1 MEYLD
6 KGYDYLNKYEDIYD
20 HFTFEN
26 LMERMLERIDDKL
39 DKREGSI
46 IWDALAPAALELE
59 ALYIELD
66 YILRNSFATAA
77 DREWLVE
84 RARERDIHPKEA
96 SSSLIKAKFNREIPL
111 GHRFN
116 YEKINFFVS
125 QFLEDK
131 DGEYFYKL
139 TCEQVG
145 KMGNV
150 YSGKLTPIDF
160 ISNLNKAEIVELLIP
175 GEDEEDTEDFR
186 KRYFEEIKRNDYG
199 GNISD
204 YKKKVKS
211 IKGIGGLK
219 VYPVWN
225 GGGTVKLVIIN
236 SEFKSP
242 TKEMVGEVQ
251 EIMDPIP
258 KHQLGLGV
266 APIGHYVTVEAVKEE
281 KINIK
286 LNLTFSQ
293 GKSYSILEEKIKG
306 EINTYFLELAKNWEN
321 KEALIVRVSQLESR
335 LLSIEGIEDIEKTLI
350 NNSLENYKLD
360 KDSIPILGDVT

>member
-20 HFTFEN
+20 NFTFEN

-145 KMGNV
+145 KIGNV

-204 YKKKVKS
+204 YKKKVKP

-242 TKEMVGEVQ
+242 TKEMVEEVQ

-293 GKSYSILEEKIKG
+293 GKSYSVLEEKIKS